1 MIPEV
6 FECPRCERQFVID
19 SVPDDGR
26 EEVHCPQC
34 SRFLGVRDV
43 AFVLRTELDEMIE
56 RLSFEKDRLE
66 KDEAVYSLTD
76 CDAEMK
82 FYGREVSRVIG
93 VLREALKELRRLR
106 EDYRVRRSAEADSQP

>member
-1 MIPEV
+1 
-6 FECPRCERQFVID
+6 
-19 SVPDDGR
+19 
-26 EEVHCPQC
+26 
-34 SRFLGVRDV
+34 
-43 AFVLRTELDEMIE
+43 
-56 RLSFEKDRLE
+56 
-66 KDEAVYSLTD
+66 VYSLTD